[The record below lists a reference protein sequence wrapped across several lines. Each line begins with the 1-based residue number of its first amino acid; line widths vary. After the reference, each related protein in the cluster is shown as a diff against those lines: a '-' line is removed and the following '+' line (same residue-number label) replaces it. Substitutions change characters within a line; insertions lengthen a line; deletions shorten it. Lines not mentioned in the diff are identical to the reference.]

1 MGCEPAHQLDYRLDY
16 WTLMTAALGPV
27 LLWHAT
33 PTRRFDWFGF
43 GEDFVVRL
51 PESAQPLGDDRL
63 LPRFLGPAAG
73 QPGYTLRTTHD
84 GRGG

>member
-51 PESAQPLGDDRL
+51 PESAQPLLIGAYCTV
-63 LPRFLGPAAG
+63 AAVWIG
-73 QPGYTLRTTHD
+73 RQVGART
-84 GRGG
+84 